1 MRLHLTFA
9 SSRNPRVAGVLDG
22 LCRPEGVDL
31 TPCELQAPDI
41 FWRQLRF
48 AEFDISE
55 MSLSSL
61 LMLLDRGV
69 DTWVALPVFPDR
81 RFFHTFA
88 MVRTAAGIRDIADLK
103 GRPVG
108 VPDYQQTAAL
118 WTRWALSRFYG
129 VEATDMRWFM
139 ERTPR
144 LSHAGGVG
152 FGRPPGVSMDY
163 IPEAESI
170 GSRLAD
176 GSLDAAIVYEAAL
189 LFNDEPTTI
198 DRSPARLPP
207 SVATWMFPDRVAE
220 SVRRFEEVGFVPA
233 NHCIVLRRELLER
246 HPWLALNLFEAFRD
260 SKRRYEEML
269 VASLTLHSALGY
281 ARFIRD
287 GEIVH
292 DPYPYGVADN
302 MSMLTTLVAESH
314 RQSLSTTP
322 VPLERVFAPA
332 TLQL

>member
-9 SSRNPRVAGVLDG
+9 TSRNPRVAGVLDS
-22 LCRPEGVDL
+22 LCEPQGVDL

-61 LMLLDRGV
+61 LMLLDRGD

-88 MVRTAAGIRDIADLK
+88 MVRTDAGIEEVADLK
-103 GRPVG
+103 GRKVG

-118 WTRWALSRFYG
+118 WTRHALLAFYG
-129 VEATDMRWFM
+129 VEAADMQWFM
-139 ERTPR
+139 ERTPK

-152 FGRPPGVSMDY
+152 FGGAEGVSMEY
-163 IPEAESI
+163 IPESESI
-170 GSRLAD
+170 GSRLSD
-176 GSLDAAIVYEAAL
+176 GTLDAAIVYEPAL
-189 LFNDEPTTI
+189 LFNDEPTTV
-198 DRSPARLPP
+198 DRSPVTLPP

-220 SVRRFEEVGFVPA
+220 TTRRFDEVGFIPA
-233 NHCIVLRRELLER
+233 NHCIVVRRALVEQ
-246 HPWLALNLFEAFRD
+246 HPWLALNIYEAFKE
-260 SKRRYEEML
+260 SKKRYEEML
-269 VASLTLHSALGY
+269 VASLTLHHSLGY
-281 ARFIRD
+281 AGFISE
-287 GEIVH
+287 GEIVT
-292 DPYPYGVADN
+292 DLYPYGVTEN
-302 MSMLTTLVAESH
+302 KVMLETLTAESH
-314 RQSLSTTP
+314 RQGLTSQP
-322 VPLERVFAPA
+322 VALEQIFAAA